1 MDMKKKAMFMLAV
14 LAAGTMMMTGC
25 SGKSGQPAETTAAAT
40 EAVTEAATEAPETTA
55 AAEETTAA
63 ETTAAA
69 EETTAAETTAAA
81 EETAAAETTAA
92 AEETTAATEET
103 TAAAD
108 GAETT
113 AAAEESAAESQASLT
128 EGKTAV
134 KKYTTGNLIIRSTPS
149 KDGDKLAVVPIG
161 TEIDVYEEGNEYV
174 LIKYEEQEGYVYEA
188 YLTTDQEEAL
198 QASKEYDA
206 EQAAKAAAEKN
217 SSSKKSSKKSKKKSS
232 GGKKEVSRQKYDDC
246 DGSGHGYYE
255 ITYSDG
261 SKKIVEY

>member
-25 SGKSGQPAETTAAAT
+25 TGNNGQAAETTAAAT
-40 EAVTEAATEAPETTA
+40 EAVETTAAAEATAAVETTA
-55 AAEETTAA
+55 AAEETTVAA

-69 EETTAAETTAAA
+69 EETTAAEGEEVTAAA
-81 EETAAAETTAA
+81 EG
-92 AEETTAATEET
+92 EETTAAE
-103 TAAAD
+103 

-113 AAAEESAAESQASLT
+113 AAAEESAAETKASLT

-134 KKYTTGNLIIRSTPS
+134 KKYTTGNLIIRSTAS
-149 KDGDKLAVVPIG
+149 KEGEKLAVVPIG
-161 TEIDVYEEGNEYV
+161 VEIDVFEEGNEYV
-174 LIKYEEQEGYVYEA
+174 LIKYEDKEGYVYES
-188 YLTTDQEEAL
+188 YLTTDQEEAI

-217 SSSKKSSKKSKKKSS
+217 SSSKKSSKKKKKSS

-261 SKKIVEY
+261 STKIVEY